1 MLFIILVGFEIKF
14 EKKLPMPLLAV
25 AAAVVARRAF
35 HLIHTFEAVSF
46 AQDVAACMVD
56 IVDVAADIVAGIA
69 ADIAVDIVAAVVVAD
84 ASSVALPFV
93 GKVEPFA

>member
-14 EKKLPMPLLAV
+14 EKTADATACCCRSCSCAP
-25 AAAVVARRAF
+25 AF
-35 HLIHTFEAVSF
+35 QLIHTFEAVSF
-46 AQDVAACMVD
+46 AQDIAACMVD
-56 IVDVAADIVAGIA
+56 IVDVAADIVVGIA
-69 ADIAVDIVAAVVVAD
+69 ADIAVDIGAVVVAD